1 MQGDYNIVIN
11 DFEKAKSLF
20 ANTDVKVFKK
30 GWLLTLYICEL
41 YVCPLSGIVCRKIQ
55 VCVSVCVCRCVPFV
69 FVCADLYVS
78 VCVCVCLRE

>member
-20 ANTDVKVFKK
+20 ADTDVKVFKK

-41 YVCPLSGIVCRKIQ
+41 YVCPLLGIVCRK
-55 VCVSVCVCRCVPFV
+55 VYVNVCVCRCVPFV